1 MTIGLLS
8 LCPCITSLKFLSCS
22 PCTVPPFE
30 LYSGGV
36 VVPIIASAIFEHICL
51 SSPLLWRIPGP
62 WLIQPRGIEVSFLY
76 RNAGWALQAGICREA
91 LAFNH
96 YTRKWGFGIKA
107 IFIVWPSTSTDHNRG
122 FGPGVGSFEV
132 RIADFESC
140 PQLPFRQKA
149 SRCLG
154 PKPQQNLVCHPWGFS
169 VDAGACFWTRGC
181 EDNLVHLCIRGGF
194 LGRKICL
201 LLQLCAAFNLW
212 KTAIWIKCC
221 CFLVEG
227 SIFVLKE
234 FHICLVCSW
243 YLRDGLFESLRGKG
257 VAHQLCHT
265 EKWDW
270 CPSDDLQSI
279 WLWFGFLGRKIF
291 TGPRCL
297 WGPVYGSRCLY
308 LRPGAFWNFP
318 DVTLMMIPTQYDWW
332 CQFKAIPCNS

>member
-1 MTIGLLS
+1 MTIKKIINSYCCFFEWQASVCCRYFPSFTGIVTIGLLS

-76 RNAGWALQAGICREA
+76 RNAGWALQAGICWEA
-91 LAFNH
+91 LTFKH

-107 IFIVWPSTSTDHNRG
+107 IFIVRPSTSTDHNRG

-154 PKPQQNLVCHPWGFS
+154 PKPQQNLVCHPWGLS
-169 VDAGACFWTRGC
+169 VGAGACFWTRGC

-243 YLRDGLFESLRGKG
+243 YLRDGLLESLRGRG
-257 VAHQLCHT
+257 VVYREQHCNFVTLKS
-265 EKWDW
+265 E
-270 CPSDDLQSI
+270 
-279 WLWFGFLGRKIF
+279 
-291 TGPRCL
+291 TGALLMTCKA
-297 WGPVYGSRCLY
+297 YGSDS
-308 LRPGAFWNFP
+308 GF
-318 DVTLMMIPTQYDWW
+318 
-332 CQFKAIPCNS
+332 

>member
-36 VVPIIASAIFEHICL
+36 VVLIIASAIFEHICL

-107 IFIVWPSTSTDHNRG
+107 IFIVRPSTSTDHNRG

-154 PKPQQNLVCHPWGFS
+154 PKPQQNLVCHPWGLS

-257 VAHQLCHT
+257 ATLSHWKVRLVPFWWPAKHMALIRVSKQKDFYQTLVSLGSGLWVPVSVPPSGSFL
-265 EKWDW
+265 KLSW
-270 CPSDDLQSI
+270 CDSDDDTNSI
-279 WLWFGFLGRKIF
+279 WL
-291 TGPRCL
+291 
-297 WGPVYGSRCLY
+297 
-308 LRPGAFWNFP
+308 
-318 DVTLMMIPTQYDWW
+318 MMPI
-332 CQFKAIPCNS
+332 